1 MKKIKEILK
10 KIEKLRDKIRE
21 HNYCYF
27 VLNQPIISDEEYDEL
42 MRELVKLEKK
52 YPELITPDSPTQRV
66 GAPVD
71 ELKSV
76 EHREKM
82 LSLENAFSKDEI
94 ENFLSRV
101 YKGLKNEEVEF
112 ICELKIDGS
121 ATNLTYING
130 IFIRGTTR
138 GNGFRGD
145 DVTSNLKTIKSIP
158 LRMLS
163 LYPEGEGEIE
173 IRGEVYIP
181 ISAFKLINKER
192 QEKGLPLFANP
203 RNAAAGSLRQLDPH
217 VAAKR
222 NLNIFI
228 YGVGYWPVSKYES
241 HFEVLQYL
249 KELGFRISPYIR
261 KVKDLNGIW
270 DFCKWWED
278 KRDELD
284 FEVDGV
290 VIKVNSFLQ
299 QKTLGETTRNTRW
312 AIAYKFPSVQK
323 TTKILDIKVGVG
335 RTGTIT
341 PVAVLEPVQI
351 SGSVVSR
358 ATLHNIDEIRRKDV
372 RIRDTVLVQKAGKVI
387 PEVVKVITEKR
398 TGNEKIFDMPKKC
411 PVCESNIIRLHNEV
425 AYKCINAACSA
436 QQFEKILHFASRGAM
451 DIDGLGPSVISK
463 LLEKKLIRDV
473 ADIYYIK
480 FDDIYQLDLF
490 KEKSTTNLLNA
501 IQRSKKRPLERLIY
515 ALGIRYVGSHTA
527 DILAKNYKSLDQLS
541 KTSEE
546 ELLSIY
552 EIGPHIAQSVVN
564 FFKQSS
570 NKKIIEKLKRAGLL
584 MEREVIEE
592 LHQLLEEKS
601 FVVTG
606 KFTGYTRDEITELI
620 KSLGGK
626 VSSSISK
633 KTDYVLVGEEPGSK
647 FEKAKK
653 LKLKIISE
661 EEFNK
666 LIKISI

>member
-1 MKKIKEILK
+1 MEKIKEISK

-27 VLNQPIISDEEYDEL
+27 VLNQPVIIDEEYDEL

-52 YPELITPDSPTQRV
+52 YPELINPDSPTQRV
-66 GAPVD
+66 GTPVD

-82 LSLENAFSKDEI
+82 ISLENSFSKDEI

-112 ICELKIDGS
+112 VCELKIDGS
-121 ATNLTYING
+121 ATNLTYIDG
-130 IFIRGTTR
+130 IFIRGSTR
-138 GNGFRGD
+138 GDGFRGD

-158 LRMLS
+158 IKMRS
-163 LYPEGEGEIE
+163 SFPIGEIE

-181 ISAFKLINKER
+181 IDAFKRINRER
-192 QEKGLPLFANP
+192 QEKDIPLFANP

-217 VAAKR
+217 ITAKR

-228 YGVGYWPVSKYES
+228 YGVGYWPVSGYEN
-241 HFEVLQYL
+241 HFKVLQYL
-249 KELGFRISPYIR
+249 KKLGFRISPYIR

-270 DFCKWWED
+270 DFCKGWED
-278 KRDELD
+278 ERNELD

-299 QKTLGETTRNTRW
+299 QNTLGETTRNPRW

-323 TTKILDIKVGVG
+323 TTKVLDIEVSVG

-358 ATLHNIDEIRRKDV
+358 ATLHNINEIRRKDV

-411 PVCESNIIRLHNEV
+411 PVCNSNITRLHNEV
-425 AYKCINAACSA
+425 AYRCINAACSA

-473 ADIYYIK
+473 ADIYYLK
-480 FDDIYQLDLF
+480 FDDIYKLDLF

-501 IQRSKKRPLERLIY
+501 IQRSKKRSLERLIY

-527 DILAKNYKSLDQLS
+527 DILAKSYESIKQLS
-541 KTSEE
+541 ETGEQ

-552 EIGPHIAQSVVN
+552 EIGPHIAQSIVN
-564 FFKQSS
+564 FFKQGS
-570 NKKIIEKLKRAGLL
+570 NKKIIEKLKRAGSL

-592 LHQLLEEKS
+592 LPQLLEKKI

-606 KFTGYTRDEITELI
+606 KLAGYTRDEITELI
-620 KSLGGK
+620 KSLGGN
-626 VSSSISK
+626 VSSSISR
-633 KTDYVLVGEEPGSK
+633 KTDYVLVGEEAGSK

-661 EEFNK
+661 EEFNE
-666 LIKISI
+666 LIK

>member
-1 MKKIKEILK
+1 MEKIKEISK

-21 HNYCYF
+21 HNYRYF
-27 VLNQPIISDEEYDEL
+27 VLNQPVISDEEYDEL
-42 MRELVKLEKK
+42 MRELAKLEKK
-52 YPELITPDSPTQRV
+52 YPELINPDSPTQRV
-66 GAPVD
+66 GAPVN

-101 YKGLKNEEVEF
+101 YKGLKNKEVEF
-112 ICELKIDGS
+112 VCELKIDGS
-121 ATNLTYING
+121 AINLTYING

-138 GNGFRGD
+138 GDGFMGD

-158 LRMLS
+158 TKMRS
-163 LYPEGEGEIE
+163 LYPEGELEV
-173 IRGEVYIP
+173 RGEVYMP
-181 ISAFKLINKER
+181 IDAFKSINKER
-192 QEKGLPLFANP
+192 QKEQLPLFANP

-217 VAAKR
+217 ITAKR

-261 KVKDLNGIW
+261 KVRDLNGIW

-278 KRDELD
+278 KRDKLD

-290 VIKVNSFLQ
+290 VIKVNYFLQ

-323 TTKILDIKVGVG
+323 TTKVLDIKVGVG

-372 RIRDTVLVQKAGKVI
+372 RIGDTVLVQKAGKVI

-398 TGNEKIFDMPKKC
+398 TGDEKIFDMPKKC

-425 AYKCINAACSA
+425 AYRCINTACSA
-436 QQFEKILHFASRGAM
+436 QQFEKILHFVSRGAM

-473 ADIYYIK
+473 ADIYYLK

-501 IQRSKKRPLERLIY
+501 IQRSKKRSLERLIY

-527 DILAKNYKSLDQLS
+527 DILAKSYKSIEQLS
-541 KTSEE
+541 ETGEE

-606 KFTGYTRDEITELI
+606 KLAGYTRDEITELI

-633 KTDYVLVGEEPGSK
+633 KTDYVLVGKEPGSK

-653 LKLKIISE
+653 LKLKIITE
-661 EEFNK
+661 KEFNE
-666 LIKISI
+666 LIKMSR

>member
-1 MKKIKEILK
+1 MKKIKEISK

-27 VLNQPIISDEEYDEL
+27 VLNQPILSDEEYDEL

-112 ICELKIDGS
+112 VCELKIDGS

-163 LYPEGEGEIE
+163 LYPEGEIE

-192 QEKGLPLFANP
+192 QEKELPLFANP

-228 YGVGYWPVSKYES
+228 YGVGHWPVSKYES

-270 DFCKWWED
+270 DFCKEWED

-299 QKTLGETTRNTRW
+299 QKTLGETTRNPRW

-323 TTKILDIKVGVG
+323 TTKVLDIKVGVG

-341 PVAVLEPVQI
+341 PVAVLESVQI

-398 TGNEKIFDMPKKC
+398 TGDEKIFDMPKKC

-425 AYKCINAACSA
+425 AYRCINAACSA

-451 DIDGLGPSVISK
+451 DIDGLGPSIISK

-501 IQRSKKRPLERLIY
+501 IQRSKKRPLERLVY

-541 KTSEE
+541 KTGEQ

-552 EIGPHIAQSVVN
+552 EIGPHIAQSIVN

-592 LHQLLEEKS
+592 LPQLLEEKS

-606 KFTGYTRDEITELI
+606 KLTGYTRDEITELI

-653 LKLKIISE
+653 LKLKIITE
-661 EEFNK
+661 KEFNK